1 MSIENSDGFKKY
13 VYTASND
20 NSSLKS
26 KTVVQNNY
34 DSKKVI
40 ENILEDL
47 KKLSFSKDPYEIKN
61 WIEQTISKLEILLK
75 EETNKK
81 KHAAL
86 SRLINNIQTS

>member
-1 MSIENSDGFKKY
+1 MSIENSDGFTKY

-20 NSSLKS
+20 QSFLKG

-40 ENILEDL
+40 ESMLEDL
-47 KKLSFSKDPYEIKN
+47 KKLSSSKNSYEIN
-61 WIEQTISKLEILLK
+61 TWIEQTIPKLEILLK
-75 EETNKK
+75 EEKNKK

-86 SRLINNIQTS
+86 TRLINNIQT